1 MHYKIVEIVYNFGV
15 KNTPKILPYLSSLFY
30 LEIMYLSFILFLLFG
45 RSVAIIFVLALT
57 VVYSLQII
65 NLSKRN
71 NTARK
76 IQVLIF
82 DVHLALGIVFFIC
95 AIFMPS
101 MFTGYNTW
109 YFVLKIIFVIVEVP
123 LLFFLTLDDVVGQYL

>member
-1 MHYKIVEIVYNFGV
+1 MHYKILYNLGV

-45 RSVAIIFVLALT
+45 RSAAIVFVLVLT
-57 VVYSLQII
+57 VIYSLQII

-101 MFTGYNTW
+101 MFIGYNTW
-109 YFVLKIIFVIVEVP
+109 YFVLKIIFVAVEIP
-123 LLFFLTLDDVVGQYL
+123 LLFFLTLDDVACQYS